1 MPSKNWNPQTHYNW
15 FVDTMVQPKCPI
27 HTVLSIWL
35 YVCLSVTVFSQDQQ
49 ITFFCF
55 FIHRLII
62 IDLWTLWFNQS
73 VQFIQFCPSNCMCV
87 CLWQCFLRI
96 DRSLFSVFCLKL
108 GFSKLMKVIV
118 WKGKRERW
126 VFEFLRKVHILLKVV
141 EMGHFWAHVF
151 SKYAD

>member
-1 MPSKNWNPQTHYNW
+1 MVQVSNSYSFVHLVVCVSVCDSVFSGLTDHFFLFFYSQIHYNW
-15 FVDTMVQPKCPI
+15 FVD
-27 HTVLSIWL
+27 
-35 YVCLSVTVFSQDQQ
+35 
-49 ITFFCF
+49 
-55 FIHRLII
+55 R
-62 IDLWTLWFNQS
+62 S

-96 DRSLFSVFCLKL
+96 DRLLFSVFCLKL

-126 VFEFLRKVHILLKVV
+126 LFEFLRKVHILLKLV

>member
-1 MPSKNWNPQTHYNW
+1 MPENWNPQTHCNW

-27 HTVLSIWL
+27 HIILSIWL
-35 YVCLSVTVFSQDQQ
+35 YVCLSVTVFSQDWH

-55 FIHRLII
+55 FYSQTHYN
-62 IDLWTLWFNQS
+62 WFVDQS

-96 DRSLFSVFCLKL
+96 DRLLFSVFCLKL

-126 VFEFLRKVHILLKVV
+126 LFEFLRKVHILLKLV